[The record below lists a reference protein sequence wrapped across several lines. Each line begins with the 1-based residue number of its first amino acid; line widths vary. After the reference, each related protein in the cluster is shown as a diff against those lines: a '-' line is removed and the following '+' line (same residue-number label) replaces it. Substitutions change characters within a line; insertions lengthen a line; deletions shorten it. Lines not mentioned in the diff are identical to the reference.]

1 MRRMLIL
8 LPLCLFTGCLS
19 QSTKD
24 DLKDLGSEVG
34 RKVGQALKDE
44 GVKIATEA
52 KTAAF
57 EGAKAGTAT
66 VVQNDTD
73 LTPEKKQDLL
83 AQLAGASGFLGIGSV
98 LVAYAKAKAAA
109 KAKKALGIVVNAA
122 SELPQDAFA
131 ALKDGVKSAG
141 GSHPSIKSLIE
152 EVKS

>member
-44 GVKIATEA
+44 GVKIAAEA

-57 EGAKAGTAT
+57 EGAKFAAT
-66 VVQNDTD
+66 TTIDHDAD

-131 ALKDGVKSAG
+131 ALKKGVKGSG
-141 GSHPSIKSLIE
+141 GAHPAIAALIE

>member
-1 MRRMLIL
+1 MRRLLIL

-24 DLKDLGSEVG
+24 DLKTLGTEVG
-34 RKVGQALKDE
+34 QKVGQALKDE
-44 GVKIATEA
+44 GVKIAAEA

-57 EGAKAGTAT
+57 EGAKAAAGAT
-66 VVQNDTD
+66 IRNDPD
-73 LTPEKKQDLL
+73 IAPEKKDDLL
-83 AQLAGASGFLGIGSV
+83 AQLAGAGGFLGIGSV

-122 SELPQDAFA
+122 SELPTE
-131 ALKDGVKSAG
+131 ALKTLRQEVAKTG
-141 GSHPSIKSLIE
+141 GKHPAITALIE